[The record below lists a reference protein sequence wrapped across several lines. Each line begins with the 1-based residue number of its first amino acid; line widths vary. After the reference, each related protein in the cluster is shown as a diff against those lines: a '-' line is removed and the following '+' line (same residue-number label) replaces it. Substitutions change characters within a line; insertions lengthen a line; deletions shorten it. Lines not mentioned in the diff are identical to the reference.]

1 MVAAPIYISTVYNN
15 VLFSTFLTVFVIYR
29 IFDDNHVTGM
39 RWYLTAV
46 WISFS
51 LIISNV
57 EHLYHA
63 PVCYLYVFFR
73 NMPIQVFSPFL
84 IGLFRVLGFFVF
96 GFFFRTLSCMS
107 CLCSL
112 GINLLTVISFANI
125 SFHSKS
131 CLCILS
137 MIAFP
142 VQMLLNLIRYHL
154 FASACYFFCFRRQI
168 QKPLLGFMYK
178 SVLPVFS
185 TRSL

>member
-29 IFDDNHVTGM
+29 IFNDNHVTGM

-96 GFFFRTLSCMS
+96 VFFSRHWVVWAVCVVWV
-107 CLCSL
+107 
-112 GINLLTVISFANI
+112 LTSWQ
-125 SFHSKS
+125 S
-131 CLCILS
+131 
-137 MIAFP
+137 
-142 VQMLLNLIRYHL
+142 YHL
-154 FASACYFFCFRRQI
+154 QIFPSTPKVVFAFCQWLPF
-168 QKPLLGFMYK
+168 LYK
-178 SVLPVFS
+178 SFWI
-185 TRSL
+185 